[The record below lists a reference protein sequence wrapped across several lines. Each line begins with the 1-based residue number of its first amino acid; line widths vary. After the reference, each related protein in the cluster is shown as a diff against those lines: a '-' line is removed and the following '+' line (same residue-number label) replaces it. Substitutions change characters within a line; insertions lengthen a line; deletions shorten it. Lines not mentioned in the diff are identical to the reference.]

1 MFPSLPRASDD
12 HHSQLLFLSLQRHLR
27 QQDDNFDALTAD
39 GEWAV
44 VVYAPWCVHCQALKP
59 TWAALAARLDGAVRV
74 AQVDGTKQRA
84 LASRFRVEAYPSIYL
99 LRPGGE
105 TYDYEAG
112 PRTED
117 ALADFALGGWR
128 SYEPEP
134 FWRSPHGAWGRA
146 AGAALAAPDRLA
158 ASYTRLHRERGWPA
172 LAAVAA
178 LLAWPVAA
186 GLAGIGL
193 LDLVCTRRA
202 VAAAKD
208 AAARAAAAAGEAG
221 AQPAPAPA
229 PTPAAGEPAAP
240 AAARPHAD

>member
-1 MFPSLPRASDD
+1 
-12 HHSQLLFLSLQRHLR
+12 
-27 QQDDNFDALTAD
+27 
-39 GEWAV
+39 
-44 VVYAPWCVHCQALKP
+44 
-59 TWAALAARLDGAVRV
+59 VRV
-74 AQVDGTKQRA
+74 AQIDGTKQRG
-84 LASRFRVEAYPSIYL
+84 LASRFRVEAYPSIYF

-128 SYEPEP
+128 SYEPAP

-158 ASYTRLHRERGWPA
+158 AAYTRLHRDRGWPA

-186 GLAGIGL
+186 GLAGIGV
-193 LDLVCTRRA
+193 LDFVCTRRA
-202 VAAAKD
+202 VAAAKRS
-208 AAARAAAAAGEAG
+208 AAAGAAAPAGAPAEAQPAGEGGGGAAAAGA
-221 AQPAPAPA
+221 
-229 PTPAAGEPAAP
+229 AAP
-240 AAARPHAD
+240 ARPHAD